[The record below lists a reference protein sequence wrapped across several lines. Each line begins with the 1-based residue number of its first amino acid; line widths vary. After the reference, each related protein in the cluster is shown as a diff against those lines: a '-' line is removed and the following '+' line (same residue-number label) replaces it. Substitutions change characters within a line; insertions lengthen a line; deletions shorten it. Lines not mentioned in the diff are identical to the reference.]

1 MASIEYCLVVSIHVF
16 FLGHPWIRNYNDIK
30 LPLDILIFRL
40 IKAYIRSSSLRK
52 AALRVSTS
60 NFCFHGYNDA
70 SSVWQLALILPQV
83 CSTER
88 LLRVVLYTIFC
99 LELVDEF
106 PVKYC

>member
-70 SSVWQLALILPQV
+70 SSVWQLALTLSYPKFV
-83 CSTER
+83 
-88 LLRVVLYTIFC
+88 LLKGF
-99 LELVDEF
+99 
-106 PVKYC
+106 